1 VRSAACR
8 CGCGVLPMSEEATP
22 MRGDDRERDLENG
35 ERLRQVLC
43 MDSDL
48 LISADD
54 ASGRQIVWP

>member
-1 VRSAACR
+1 
-8 CGCGVLPMSEEATP
+8 